1 MDLSQ
6 IKSKLAELSPNNNSS
21 QREKVDYEKIFWRP
35 SPGKHQIRIVP
46 SVQDPS
52 FPFTELKFH
61 YGVGQYPMI
70 ALSNFG
76 KQDPIEEFVK
86 ELKKTSD
93 RDNWSLAGK
102 LTPKSRF
109 FAPVVVRGEEEKG
122 VRLWGFGK
130 TIFKALLSL
139 AEDEDIGDY
148 TDVINGFDMIV
159 EQVQGNPYP
168 ETSVRI
174 KPKTSPLS
182 DDNNLV
188 DLWLKEQPDAK
199 EVYTEYDYDFI
210 KRQLQNYLSPDGNV
224 DDPESIPTSTSTS
237 DSLELGDLPGMPASN
252 NYSTESAVKENQ
264 STLNK
269 FDDLFND

>member
-6 IKSKLAELSPNNNSS
+6 IKQKLAELSSDSNSN
-21 QREKVDYEKIFWRP
+21 QKEKVDYEKVFWRP
-35 SPGKHQIRIVP
+35 TPGKHQIRIVP
-46 SVQDPS
+46 SVYDPT

-61 YGVGQYPMI
+61 YGIGQYPMV

-109 FAPVVVRGEEEKG
+109 FAPVVVRGEEDKG

-130 TIFKALLSL
+130 TIFKALLAL

-148 TDVINGFDMIV
+148 TDVVNGFDMIV
-159 EQVQGNPYP
+159 DQVQGNPYP
-168 ETSVRI
+168 ETTVRI
-174 KPKTSPLS
+174 KPKMSPLS
-182 DDNNLV
+182 ENNDNV
-188 DLWLKEQPDAK
+188 DSWLKEQPNPL
-199 EVYTEYDYDFI
+199 EIYTQYDYDFI
-210 KRQLQNYLSPDGNV
+210 KKQLQNHLSPDG
-224 DDPESIPTSTSTS
+224 TSNDEEEEGLNIGT
-237 DSLELGDLPGMPASN
+237 LPGEGNSSN
-252 NYSTESAVKENQ
+252 NYTLEASPNKGP

-269 FDDLFND
+269 FDDIFAD